1 MSTHTAEEIAQ
12 EERTYFRVFFL
23 LALLTMFEVG
33 VIYMPIPHFAIV
45 SSLVLLA
52 VVKATMV
59 AMYYMHLATEKT
71 TLKWIALTPM
81 ILCVFLLGML
91 TPDLGAV
98 TRVITHALA
107 GAEHAAENAL
117 EHAEH

>member
-23 LALLTMFEVG
+23 LGALTLLEVG

-45 SSLVLLA
+45 TTLVILA

-98 TRVITHALA
+98 TRLVTHALA
-107 GAEHAAENAL
+107 GAEHAAENA
-117 EHAEH
+117 AEHVEH

>member
-1 MSTHTAEEIAQ
+1 MSSHTAEEIAA

-23 LALLTMFEVG
+23 LGVFTMLEVG

-45 SSLVLLA
+45 STLVILA
-52 VVKATMV
+52 VVKATLV